1 MKVSV
6 KQQDENRQ
14 MCHRVF
20 ILADSDQARGAI
32 NELNNDLVQGTNP
45 ISGGCVKC
53 DDHAQ

>member
-6 KQQDENRQ
+6 KQQDENRR

-32 NELNNDLVQGTNP
+32 NGLNNDLVRGTNP
-45 ISGGCVKC
+45 ISGEMC
-53 DDHAQ
+53 QM